1 MLGEIL
7 KGFFV
12 TVSKTGGGGGGGIKI
27 SWVEN
32 FLKINKWGGTSIR
45 DLRVIN
51 DELHSI
57 FCDTQQTS
65 LKINKTT
72 KKLLEKGK

>member
-12 TVSKTGGGGGGGIKI
+12 TVSKTGGGGGGGGIKI

-32 FLKINKWGGTSIR
+32 FLKINNWGGR
-45 DLRVIN
+45 
-51 DELHSI
+51 
-57 FCDTQQTS
+57 
-65 LKINKTT
+65 
-72 KKLLEKGK
+72 LLET